1 MIILKV
7 FCYKEQDPF
16 VICSLMPTDK
26 QLASQPQVVCA
37 KYPIIYARYFKDLL
51 STTDRL
57 NHMDQRYSVKCCYR
71 LDEMPG
77 VIVLTEKI
85 CRAAGFHGEAA

>member
-1 MIILKV
+1 
-7 FCYKEQDPF
+7 
-16 VICSLMPTDK
+16 MPTDK

-51 STTDRL
+51 SSDDRL
-57 NHMDQRYSVKCCYR
+57 NHMDKRYSVRCCYR
-71 LDEMPG
+71 LDGKPG

-85 CRAAGFHGEAA
+85 WRAADFHDEAE